1 MSSNGLEGFK
11 GNILIVDDMPNNL
24 RLLSA
29 MLKTQ
34 NYDVRSAI
42 SGTLALKSI
51 QVLPPDLI
59 LLDINMPHMDG
70 YEVCKNLKD
79 NQKTSNIPIIFVS
92 ALSDVF
98 DKVKAFKLGAAD
110 YITKPFQLEEVV
122 ARVET
127 QINNLNLQKQL
138 RESEAKAVAQS
149 QQLGQALQQLQKAQS
164 HLIISEKM
172 SSLGQLVVSIANE
185 LNNPINFIYGN
196 LSHARSYAQSLLK
209 LLTMYQEALPETTAA
224 ISQEIEAIDLDF
236 LKSDLLQLLTS
247 MDIGAER
254 IYRLVQS
261 LQNFSS
267 FEVGD
272 FKLVDIY
279 EGLDSCLILLQ
290 HRLKAKLGEPGI
302 NVIKEYDNLPLI
314 ECYPGQMNQV
324 FMHILTNAVNTLD
337 EQRKKKEN
345 KEPQITIKTKLCN
358 KNYLEISI
366 RDNGPGMD
374 EIEQRNL
381 FNGLFHTPE
390 IDTERKLAMACSHH
404 IITEK
409 HQGQLRCISKLN
421 QGTEFIIELPIEIDK
436 NKQYKN

>member
-1 MSSNGLEGFK
+1 MSSNVVEGFK

-42 SGTLALKSI
+42 TGALALKSI

-59 LLDINMPHMDG
+59 LLDINMPQMDG
-70 YEVCKNLKD
+70 FEVCQKLKAEEE
-79 NQKTSNIPIIFVS
+79 TRHIPIIFVS

-98 DKVKAFKLGAAD
+98 DKVKAFELGAAD

-127 QINNLNLQKQL
+127 QINSLRLQEQL
-138 RESEAKAVAQS
+138 QESEAQEKAKS
-149 QQLGQALQQLQKAQS
+149 QQLAQTLQQLQKAQS
-164 HLIISEKM
+164 HLIVSEKM

-224 ISQEIEAIDLDF
+224 IAQEIEAIDLDF

-254 IYRLVQS
+254 IYGLVQS
-261 LQNFSS
+261 LRNFSS
-267 FEVGD
+267 FGMTD
-272 FKLVDIY
+272 FKLVDIH
-279 EGLDSCLILLQ
+279 EGLDSCLTLLQ
-290 HRLKAKLGEPGI
+290 HRLKAKVGEPI
-302 NVIKEYDNLPLI
+302 IKVVKEYGDLPLI
-314 ECYPGQMNQV
+314 ECYLGEINQV
-324 FMHILTNAVNTLD
+324 FMVIITNAVNVLD
-337 EQRKKKEN
+337 EQRRKKEN
-345 KEPQITIKTKLCN
+345 REPKITIHTVVIYN
-358 KNYLEISI
+358 NYLTLSI
-366 RDNGPGMD
+366 MDNGFGITEVDPD
-374 EIEQRNL
+374 YLFDNL
-381 FNGLFHTPE
+381 FNTPGV
-390 IDTERKLAMACSHH
+390 DTEKYLAIACSYH
-404 IITEK
+404 IIKEK
-409 HQGQLRCISKLN
+409 HQGQLKCISHVN
-421 QGTEFIIELPIEIDK
+421 RGTEFIIKLPMK
-436 NKQYKN
+436 TGRRG